1 MKRCI
6 LHLGMPKTA
15 STSIQTALL
24 ENRKLLKSYGWEYP
38 VFTCPQHG
46 HTFILQNDPLCRLFM
61 PAHPFHV
68 QRPLK
73 NGVIDLDIQQ
83 KGLRKA
89 LDGYCQNESKLVL
102 SSEALLRPIPLRRIA
117 EYMDSQNYAIEP
129 IVYVRSP
136 YSYRVSLYQSL
147 LKFSQFPAAT
157 ISKHLNTPVVKSAVS
172 AAMDVF
178 GDSVKF
184 YPFNNLVGAS
194 VDIVKHFLSHFLDD
208 NVCSDIQVSQEN
220 RSPSWQAIALLE
232 YIEEKSP
239 LYVGNIKNNK
249 RRHGDIKPLLRLEGE
264 KFRFDSG
271 QLANFKEVIDMENSW
286 LRDCLGEEFCDVD
299 YMSQVA
305 AEAMVWTEGNI
316 QSLLRILPGMPDS
329 IQLLILDYFES
340 QAKFASSCMKNS
352 TLVAVRKNIM
362 KKKLFDRHLRFEEFF
377 PAETRRGG
385 IARKVWK
392 LFAS

>member
-46 HTFILQNDPLCRLFM
+46 YTFILQNDPLCRLFM

-89 LDGYCQNESKLVL
+89 LDGYCQNESKLIL
-102 SSEALLRPIPLRRIA
+102 SSEALLSPLPLRRIA

-129 IVYVRSP
+129 VVYVRSP

-147 LKFSQFPAAT
+147 LKFSQFPGAT
-157 ISKHLNTPVVKSAVS
+157 ISKHLNTPVVKSVVG

-178 GDSVKF
+178 GNSVKF
-184 YPFNNLVGAS
+184 YPFNNLVGS
-194 VDIVKHFLSHFLDD
+194 RVDIVKHFFSHLLND
-208 NVCSDIQVSQEN
+208 NVCNGIQVPKEN
-220 RSPSWQAIALLE
+220 KSPSRQATALLE
-232 YIEEKSP
+232 YIEEKAP
-239 LYVGNIKNNK
+239 LYVDNIKNNK
-249 RRHGDIKPLLRLEGE
+249 RRHGDIKPLLKLEGE
-264 KFRFDSG
+264 KFRFDSE

-286 LRDCLGEEFCDVD
+286 LRDCLGHEFCDVD
-299 YMSQVA
+299 YMSQIA
-305 AEAMVWTEGNI
+305 SGPMVWTEEHI
-316 QSLLRILPGMPDS
+316 QSLLRILPEIEGDL
-329 IQLLILDYFES
+329 QLIILDYLEDSAIFT
-340 QAKFASSCMKNS
+340 SSSMKS
-352 TLVAVRKNIM
+352 SSLIAVRKNIM
-362 KKKLFDRHLRFEEFF
+362 RRPHFNGLHRVKKLFPE
-377 PAETRRGG
+377 ETRRGYM
-385 IARKVWK
+385 ARKVSK
-392 LFAS
+392 FFES